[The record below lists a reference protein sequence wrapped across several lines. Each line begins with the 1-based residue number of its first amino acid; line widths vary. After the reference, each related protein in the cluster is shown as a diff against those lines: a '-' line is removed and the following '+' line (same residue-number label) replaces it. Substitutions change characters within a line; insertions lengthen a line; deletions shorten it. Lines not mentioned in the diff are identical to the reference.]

1 MRIIYTE
8 IRLVDLLCT
17 QKQHTQLFF
26 WFSSLQSA
34 QTHMNNLY
42 VDYIAELAIE
52 ISFRFISFILSMG
65 FTTRGTTDSSCFVF

>member
-52 ISFRFISFILSMG
+52 ISRNFIFFFVSMV
-65 FTTRGTTDSSCFVF
+65 FLNSNLRLEAITR